1 MKIKKFLFVFLIMIF
16 MFSIIPQAKPNREI
30 PVATTFKQGIYDISQ
45 YSQYF
50 GRIKLATPDKPV
62 TIIILNS
69 KGMQKA
75 FAILN
80 SSESELSG
88 SSAQKGDT
96 LVVVGPGEISVSK
109 AK

>member
-1 MKIKKFLFVFLIMIF
+1 MKIKKFLFAFLIMIF
-16 MFSIIPQAKPNREI
+16 MFSIIAQATPNRQI
-30 PVATTFKQGIYDISQ
+30 PVATTFKQGIYDVSQ

-62 TIIILNS
+62 TIIVLNS

-75 FAILN
+75 FATLN
-80 SSESELSG
+80 SSTGELSG
-88 SSAQKGDT
+88 SSVEKGDI
-96 LVVVGPGEISVSK
+96 LVIVGPGEISVSE

>member
-1 MKIKKFLFVFLIMIF
+1 MIF
-16 MFSIIPQAKPNREI
+16 VFSIIAQATPNRQI
-30 PVATTFKQGIYDISQ
+30 PVATTFKQGIYDVSQ
-45 YSQYF
+45 YSHYF
-50 GRIKLATPDKPV
+50 GKIKLATPDKPV

-69 KGMQKA
+69 NGMQKA
-75 FAILN
+75 FVTLN

-96 LVVVGPGEISVSK
+96 LVVIGPGEISVSA